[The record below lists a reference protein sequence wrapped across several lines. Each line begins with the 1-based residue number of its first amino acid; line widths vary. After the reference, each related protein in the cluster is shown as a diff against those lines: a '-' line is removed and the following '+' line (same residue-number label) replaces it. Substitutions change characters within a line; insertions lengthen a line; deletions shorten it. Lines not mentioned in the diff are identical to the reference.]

1 MFYLMVFLSLLVG
14 VFIYAFDPVPMD
26 SRHSLDIRSA
36 EVFVVPFLNQH
47 QAAKDYLKHWLG
59 KVYPGQGDN
68 WVYNDRG
75 HSSVFT
81 SDASVIA
88 VPPILKDF
96 MKPVASQQFIQ
107 DGNMAGLGWEDE
119 DSDGYVSALMC
130 LDSSKNLTR
139 CYTYDC
145 GPSPASESDD
155 CPFSDIKRVRW
166 HSNVDKKLLITY
178 GVHAGVTHKDE
189 KYTTGNPK
197 ALNQDLWR
205 QAVVNRSHSS
215 DSCGFLVRVL
225 DPSHHWE
232 YDKRFRDD
240 RRVIEKEGVGDQ
252 YCIHNGHRCMSVVPR
267 SIQGYLENVV
277 AIDSL
282 KGETLDDVFF
292 CMSETDDPYHQIV
305 PPQYHYDGAS
315 TLNIL
320 ALGEL
325 EFNVWRPVD
334 GELHDIWNDLWV
346 SRSMPFKQSDR
357 EFTLSFVTKNLM
369 TGSASGTFLLNNTVV
384 GRNNLFAIEQG
395 DSSFIFYPNRS
406 DHVDLGF
413 TSSELENKMSWTIMR
428 QSNGKISLFINGCQ
442 VQPCWDGDSVSPGSA
457 AADVTFGGGLSLP
470 PSSTD
475 RVQLVDVRYYN
486 HALTVKQLQDN
497 FKLDMVRYG
506 IAPFDCQNRSNPNM
520 RSLINIDTL
529 CR

>member
-59 KVYPGQGDN
+59 KVYHGGADH
-68 WVYNDRG
+68 WVYNG
-75 HSSVFT
+75 SSF
-81 SDASVIA
+81 SSSFIPDAFVMA
-88 VPPILKDF
+88 VPSLESFMQPLK
-96 MKPVASQQFIQ
+96 PQQFFKSTKVT
-107 DGNMAGLGWEDE
+107 GLARQRGD
-119 DSDGYVSALMC
+119 DSDGYVSALVC
-130 LDSSKNLTR
+130 LDNSRQLTR
-139 CYTYDC
+139 CYTYNC
-145 GPSPASESDD
+145 ESSPDSESDN
-155 CPFSDIKRVRW
+155 CAFNDIKRVRW

-225 DPSHHWE
+225 DPNHHWE

-240 RRVIEKEGVGDQ
+240 RRVIEQDGAGDQ
-252 YCIHNGHRCMSVVPR
+252 YCIHNGHRCMSVVPH
-267 SIQGYLENVV
+267 SIQGYLENVL
-277 AIDSL
+277 AINSSN
-282 KGETLDDVFF
+282 GETLDDVFF
-292 CMSETDDPYHQIV
+292 FMSETYDPYHQIV

-315 TLNIL
+315 PLNIL
-320 ALGEL
+320 ALGEREL
-325 EFNVWRPVD
+325 NVWRPVD
-334 GELHDIWNDLWV
+334 GDLTNIWNNLGTLQ
-346 SRSMPFKQSDR
+346 SMPFKQSDR
-357 EFTLSFVTKNLM
+357 EFTLSFVTKNLK
-369 TGSASGTFLLNNTVV
+369 TGPAGNIFLLNKMVD
-384 GRNNLFAIEQG
+384 GSNLFAIEQR
-395 DSSFIFYPNRS
+395 DPSFRFYPNQS
-406 DHVDLGF
+406 DHVDLDF

-442 VQPCWDGDSVSPGSA
+442 VQPCWAGGSVSPGSE
-457 AADVTFGGGLSLP
+457 ADFVTFGGGLSSP
-470 PSSTD
+470 PSTD
-475 RVQLVDVRYYN
+475 GVQLVDVRYYN

-506 IAPFDCQNRSNPNM
+506 IAPFDCPNRSNPNM
-520 RSLINIDTL
+520 RSLINIDIL
-529 CR
+529 CP